1 MNRLVRRFFGTAAVL
16 GLTACASAGA
26 TSGPRTSRDLLTSEQ
41 ISSTK
46 YTNLYDVIQALR
58 ANWMNDRG
66 VESLTGPSSVVL
78 VYFDDNKL
86 GGVETLKAISPQQ
99 VEYIRHYDGV
109 SASGRWGLDH
119 GKGVI
124 YVSTHP
130 LR

>member
-1 MNRLVRRFFGTAAVL
+1 MNHLVRRFLGIAAVL
-16 GLTACASAGA
+16 GLTACASGG
-26 TSGPRTSRDLLTSEQ
+26 TTGGPRTSRDLLTSEQ
-41 ISSTK
+41 ITSTK
-46 YTNLYDVIQALR
+46 YTNLYDVILALR
-58 ANWMNDRG
+58 SNWMNDRG
-66 VESLTGPSSVVL
+66 VDSLNGPTSVVL

-86 GGVETLKAISPQQ
+86 GGVETLRSISPQQ

-109 SASGRWGLDH
+109 TASGRWGLDH